1 MTSIS
6 SRLPAQLGLLL
17 ISLICLVFPLMS
29 IGCDDDEPVRC
40 EQDSDCREGYRCD
53 LKIYV
58 GECIQQ
64 QDVITCGSTLCFY
77 PQERCVQERCVEAS
91 EVLDMEPPLAGLS
104 GGADGGVSAGQG
116 SGGTGGGEAGEAGEA
131 GAQGASEPPLELTI
145 EWQTPAE
152 GSLVSLSD
160 TYTVSGVVRYG
171 GALITAAQAVSVSIS
186 WLSALEGPS
195 SGEPILASVGDQGQ
209 FEVALSLPAGVV
221 TLIGEVNA
229 FGLSAQALRQVTL
242 DDFVTAQG
250 AQLIWA
256 NQPYRA
262 LGVDLPQLLP
272 WLAGRPAS
280 EAVEALEELWS
291 LLRQQGV
298 RYVRT
303 FVGWTRGPG
312 ATLTGAQSFDPAGVA
327 RLDQLIESATKGGVK
342 LILVLADPS
351 RELVGYEDY
360 LRWSGVMSPEE
371 EDEPQVYRVGQA
383 RSLLLGAMSLFPARQ
398 NSLTGRFYRD
408 EPAIL
413 GWELLNRPSWAE
425 LTPSDRQQVSGFLV
439 EATALIE
446 SGAPQQLQW
455 TGELGFDSNP
465 TPYGVHATQLEELSA
480 GGLLSGLL
488 GGRWA
493 DHLRELS
500 ADVAGLALDV
510 QRSFIV
516 SPAQWPAFGSAWL
529 RGHAQANFATQPPK
543 PLSVNYARLTRTGV
557 DPVTQRSVMSA
568 WSAEALSQ
576 GYSLFTISE
585 FTLPGE
591 ERSGDELWALDEE
604 ASDALFEALRAH
616 WSRD

>member
-1 MTSIS
+1 MY
-6 SRLPAQLGLLL
+6 
-17 ISLICLVFPLMS
+17 M
-29 IGCDDDEPVRC
+29 GCDDEPDRC

-91 EVLDMEPPLAGLS
+91 EVSDMEPPLAGLS
-104 GGADGGVSAGQG
+104 GG
-116 SGGTGGGEAGEAGEA
+116 SGGGGSSGGLVAGSGEAGEAGAQGASEAGEA
-131 GAQGASEPPLELTI
+131 GAQGASEPPPELRV
-145 EWQTPAE
+145 EWETPAE
-152 GSLVSLSD
+152 GSLVALSD
-160 TYTVSGVVRYG
+160 AYTVSGVVRYG
-171 GALITAAQAVSVSIS
+171 GELVTASQGVSVSIR

-195 SGEPILASVGDQGQ
+195 QGEPIHAQVGDQGR
-209 FEVALSLPAGVV
+209 FEAEVSLPAGVV

-229 FGLSAQALRQVTL
+229 FGLSAQGLRQVTL
-242 DDFVTAQG
+242 DEFVTAQG

-256 NQPYRA
+256 GQPYRA

-272 WLAGRPAS
+272 WL
-280 EAVEALEELWS
+280 EARTATERVEALEELWS
-291 LLRQQGV
+291 LLRRQGV
-298 RYVRT
+298 KYVRT

-312 ATLTGAQSFDPAGVA
+312 ATLTGAQSFDPEGVA

-360 LRWSGVMSPEE
+360 LRWSGVMSPQE

-383 RSLLLGAMSLFPARQ
+383 RALLLGAMSLFPARQ

-413 GWELLNRPSWAE
+413 GWELLNRPSWGE
-425 LTPSDRQQVSGFLV
+425 LTSSDRQQVSGFLV
-439 EATALIE
+439 EATELIG
-446 SGAPQQLQW
+446 SAAPHQLQW

-465 TPYGVHATQLEELSA
+465 TPYGEHATQLEGLSA
-480 GGLLSGLL
+480 GGLLSGLF

-500 ADVAGLALDV
+500 ANVAGLALDMR
-510 QRSFIV
+510 RSFIV
-516 SPAQWPAFGSAWL
+516 SPTQWPAFGSAWL
-529 RGHAQANFATQPPK
+529 RGHALASFATQRPK
-543 PLSVNYARLTRTGV
+543 PLSVSYAQLTRTGV
-557 DPVTQRSVMSA
+557 DPETQRAVMSA
-568 WSAEALSQ
+568 WSAEAFSQ
-576 GYSLFTISE
+576 GYSLFTVSE
-585 FTLPGE
+585 CTLPGE
-591 ERSGDELWALDEE
+591 ERSGDEQWALEEE
-604 ASDALFEALRAH
+604 ASEALFEELRAH